1 MTHTYSTV
9 YSAVRIFVSIFDD
22 SVFLKSYF
30 LKQKKL
36 IYTMLVN
43 YIVIILK
50 VQNKSEREL
59 LTTATIE
66 TN

>member
-1 MTHTYSTV
+1 
-9 YSAVRIFVSIFDD
+9 
-22 SVFLKSYF
+22 
-30 LKQKKL
+30 
-36 IYTMLVN
+36 MLVN